1 MAELALKDYERGNEP
16 ISVRPADLI
25 EPEMEQAREAVA
37 DITSDIEDILT
48 YALYPTTGLRF
59 LRIKHG
65 LEELPEE
72 MKAARP
78 VVDAAAPAP
87 RVVRRVSDGPPKS
100 ARARRFNVYVGDE
113 LYEVEVDPVDGA
125 SARSTGAT
133 TPGRDGVGPA
143 PEQKVGATLNAPMPG
158 IVLRYLVEAGQAVT
172 AGDPVVVLEAMKM
185 ENTLPSP
192 IDGRVGP
199 LPLEPGA
206 TVKKA
211 QVLAAIIS

>member
-1 MAELALKDYERGNEP
+1 M
-16 ISVRPADLI
+16 
-25 EPEMEQAREAVA
+25 
-37 DITSDIEDILT
+37 
-48 YALYPTTGLRF
+48 
-59 LRIKHG
+59 
-65 LEELPEE
+65 
-72 MKAARP
+72 
-78 VVDAAAPAP
+78 
-87 RVVRRVSDGPPKS
+87 
-100 ARARRFNVYVGDE
+100 GDE

-125 SARSTGAT
+125 SARPTGAT
-133 TPGRDGVGPA
+133 RGRDGVGPA